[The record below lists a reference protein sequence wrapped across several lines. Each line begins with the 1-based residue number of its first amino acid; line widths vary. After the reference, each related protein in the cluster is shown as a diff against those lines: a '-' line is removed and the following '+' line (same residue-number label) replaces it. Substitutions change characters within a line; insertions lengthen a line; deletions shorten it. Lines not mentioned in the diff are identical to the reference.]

1 MLATSN
7 NDASTI
13 PSEVREDVLESQVSI
28 TFSGMPVLLNPIDV
42 IGKQFVLQ
50 DSSGNDV
57 KANVLDYDHVDQT
70 RRVLIEASGEE
81 QDMTYD
87 DVIDFIENS
96 DDDSN
101 PAEAFKCL
109 SGHCRKVALGK
120 YINFKTLTTL
130 TY

>member
-96 DDDSN
+96 DDSN
-101 PAEAFKCL
+101 PRRH
-109 SGHCRKVALGK
+109 SNV
-120 YINFKTLTTL
+120 
-130 TY
+130 